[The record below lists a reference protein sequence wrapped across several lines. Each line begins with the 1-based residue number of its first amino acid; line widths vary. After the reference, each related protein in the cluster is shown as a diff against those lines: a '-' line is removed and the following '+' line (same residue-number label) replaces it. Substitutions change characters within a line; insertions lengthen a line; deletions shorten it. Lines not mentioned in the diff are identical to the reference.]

1 LLIDPRASK
10 IILPKEESLV
20 KKDLTKKHEKE
31 EGKMEGVEKIFKKG
45 YHHPIIEKTKKK
57 EVITHDSYLPTGG
70 K

>member
-1 LLIDPRASK
+1 
-10 IILPKEESLV
+10 LV

-31 EGKMEGVEKIFKKG
+31 EGKMEGVEKILKKG
-45 YHHPIIEKTKKK
+45 YHHPIREKTKKK